1 MDGFSAEELFTKEN
15 GWAYNDFII
24 LPGYID
30 FSPDDVTLESN
41 LTRNIRIKN
50 PLVSS
55 PMDTVTESRMAIGL
69 AMLGGIGIIH
79 YNNTIEEQ
87 AEHVRKVKRFEN
99 GFINDP
105 IVLSPGNTLSD
116 IDRIKERYGFSGIP
130 ITENGKLNSL
140 LLGIVT
146 NRDVDF
152 ETDRTKKL
160 SEVMTTDLVTA
171 KKGISLSEANQ
182 ILKNSKKGKLPIVD
196 GQGRLVALMSRKDL
210 LKNREYPLASKDPRK
225 QLMVGAAISTRE
237 ESRERL
243 EALAQAGVDVI
254 VIDAAQGNSIYQVEM
269 IAYIKK
275 KYPDIQVIGGNVVTE
290 EQGATIIKAGA
301 DALRIGMG
309 PGSICTTQMTMAV
322 GRAQATAVYRT
333 ARYARKQHVPIIADG
348 GIANIGHIAKALA
361 LGASAVMMGSMF
373 AGTSEAPGE
382 YFYENGVRLKKY
394 RGMASQEALEAGG
407 AKRYFAEDTK
417 IKVVQGV
424 SGAVVD
430 KGSLNE
436 FVPYLIQGLKHS
448 FQDMGTQDMKSLH
461 DKLYD
466 GTLRFE
472 LRSLSAQL
480 EGGVHDMYSYKEPK
494 YI

>member
-30 FSPDDVTLESN
+30 FSPDDVTLESS

-69 AMLGGIGIIH
+69 ALLGGIGIIH

-87 AEHVRKVKRFEN
+87 AEEVRKVKRFEN

-105 IVLSPGNTLSD
+105 IVLSPGNTLDD
-116 IDRIKERYGFSGIP
+116 IDRIKEQYGFSGIP

-146 NRDVDF
+146 NRDIDF

-237 ESRERL
+237 EST
-243 EALAQAGVDVI
+243 G
-254 VIDAAQGNSIYQVEM
+254 AA
-269 IAYIKK
+269 
-275 KYPDIQVIGGNVVTE
+275 
-290 EQGATIIKAGA
+290 
-301 DALRIGMG
+301 RG
-309 PGSICTTQMTMAV
+309 PGA
-322 GRAQATAVYRT
+322 GRR
-333 ARYARKQHVPIIADG
+333 
-348 GIANIGHIAKALA
+348 
-361 LGASAVMMGSMF
+361 
-373 AGTSEAPGE
+373 
-382 YFYENGVRLKKY
+382 
-394 RGMASQEALEAGG
+394 
-407 AKRYFAEDTK
+407 
-417 IKVVQGV
+417 
-424 SGAVVD
+424 
-430 KGSLNE
+430 
-436 FVPYLIQGLKHS
+436 
-448 FQDMGTQDMKSLH
+448 
-461 DKLYD
+461 
-466 GTLRFE
+466 
-472 LRSLSAQL
+472 RSS
-480 EGGVHDMYSYKEPK
+480 S
-494 YI
+494 